1 LSRST
6 KLTDLAMCPNRGDRD
21 LEQFGGHETDTFLR
35 HDYAT
40 NGFYPLI
47 CRPILDNFDPSNFDA
62 F

>member
-40 NGFYPLI
+40 TDIPVTDFLLPNRWGY
-47 CRPILDNFDPSNFDA
+47 RGS
-62 F
+62 